1 MQRIRLMAACSAC
14 IVVALTGGASA
25 QDHAHGAHGAP
36 APLGAGAFG
45 EWGFDLAG
53 RNTAV
58 KPGECGEAEPE
69 LAVPSPGRFCY
80 SILSFCL
87 RQF

>member
-36 APLGAGAFG
+36 PPSAPVLSGNGAS
-45 EWGFDLAG
+45 
-53 RNTAV
+53 T
-58 KPGECGEAEPE
+58 
-69 LAVPSPGRFCY
+69 SPVATR
-80 SILSFCL
+80 
-87 RQF
+87 R